1 MKHTLR
7 ISHTLDC
14 DLIVQSNATGTR
26 RIRPL
31 SWWELLVG
39 AHIDIPIGDNELI
52 VIRTD
57 RAVEPDT
64 GKALRN
70 IV

>member
-1 MKHTLR
+1 MKLR
-7 ISHTLDC
+7 ISHTGDT

-31 SWWELLVG
+31 SWWELLRNRAVE
-39 AHIDIPIGDNELI
+39 IPIGDNELI
-52 VIRTD
+52 IVRTD

-64 GKALRN
+64 GKQLRN